1 MRRSFVAIALLGI
14 LASLPVVAGIIQS
27 TAGGGHVASVEPAAP
42 GENTAPVWTGVVT
55 ESINQSESSACAFSL
70 ATIVTDAEMDSL
82 TFTNPGGGLPA
93 GCSLSTPN
101 LAGTPTTPGTY
112 NFTLGVNDGETA
124 EIVDGAVTSLAFQ
137 TWEISPAQI
146 GRVTFTATITPVALG
161 LNLVCGFTDYDTPTA
176 YGNIRT
182 PIRLYTANQVQAY
195 NGSYTAE
202 NDVEYT
208 TDPLTLVW
216 TLDLQGQSWDATAG
230 GIVIADDYAFRTANP
245 EHIDRFVCV
254 DAAPGTVGSSID
266 AVQIV
271 QPVLYDME
279 VVVVATG
286 DTDEPAQ
293 PDPPTVSLE
302 THLSVTLTMPTSAA
316 LDHNHYILER
326 ADDCIGASF
335 VEIDASAD
343 EPTHVASGLTSSS
356 DYGFRI
362 IDVDHSNNEST
373 PSTCVLG
380 ATIATPPNEWPK
392 LTWDDVGHTGSLTTY
407 TGPNPVVIDG
417 TTIEDAF
424 FNTAL
429 NVHADNV
436 TIRNSHFKSC
446 TTARL
451 IDFDAFEFDHTN
463 LLVEDSTFEGSTSAQ
478 LITGGGTIVRRSRFR
493 DALQDNVKLNGKNDA
508 DDPVIFE
515 GNYFEGLGQSGTDW
529 HADGFQISK
538 SSSELVTIRGNTFNT
553 PALPYLD
560 VVPGGCNEARGG
572 TTTKMGRTLFW
583 TDDAPAATSVQQGL
597 VEYNYIEGSQYMI
610 RNDGLV
616 PGNQLIFRYNTVGRE
631 FHNAAWYGGMINYGN
646 VWETSG
652 VVSSPN
658 ILSGSFWYGP
668 WVAGEELPDQ
678 DTAP

>member
-1 MRRSFVAIALLGI
+1 LKKFILPLLAVPALLAGGA
-14 LASLPVVAGIIQS
+14 LAQIVVLA
-27 TAGGGHVASVEPAAP
+27 AGGGHVSPVEPVTP
-42 GENTAPVWTGVVT
+42 GENTAPVWTGLVT
-55 ESINQSESSACAFSL
+55 TPINQSESSACAL
-70 ATIVTDAEMDSL
+70 NLTTITDDAEMDSL
-82 TFTNPGGGLPA
+82 TFTNPGGGLPT

-101 LAGTPTTPGTY
+101 LAGTPSVAGTY
-112 NFTLGVNDGETA
+112 NFTLGVNDSEIA

-176 YGNIRT
+176 YGNIRA

-195 NGSYTAE
+195 DGGGYDAVNA
-202 NDVEYT
+202 VEYT

-216 TLDLQGQSWDATAG
+216 TLDLQGQSWDATADG
-230 GIVIADDYAFRTANP
+230 TTIATDYGFRTANP

-266 AVQIV
+266 AVQVV

-279 VVVVATG
+279 VVVVASG
-286 DTDEPAQ
+286 DATPPAQ
-293 PDPPTVSLE
+293 PAAPTVSLE

-343 EPTHVASGLTSSS
+343 EPDHVASGLTSSS

-392 LTWDDVGHTGSLTTY
+392 LTWATTGHTGSLTTY
-407 TGPNPVVIDG
+407 SGPNPIVIDG
-417 TTIEDAF
+417 TTIEDAY
-424 FNTAL
+424 FNTEL
-429 NVHADNV
+429 NVQADNV
-436 TIRNSHFKSC
+436 TIRNSHFQSC
-446 TTARL
+446 STARL
-451 IDFDAFEFDHTN
+451 IDFDAFEFDHGG
-463 LLVEDSTFEGSTSAQ
+463 LLIEDSTFEGSTSAQ
-478 LITGGGTIVRRSRFR
+478 IITGGGTTVRGSRFR
-493 DALQDNVKLNGKNDA
+493 DALQDNIKVNGTNNA
-508 DDPVIFE
+508 DTPVTFE
-515 GNYFEGLGQSGTDW
+515 GNYFEGLGQGGTEW
-529 HADGFQISK
+529 HADGFQINKGSAA
-538 SSSELVTIRGNTFNT
+538 LVTIRGNTFNT
-553 PALPYLD
+553 PALPYLP
-560 VVPGGCNEARGG
+560 VVPGGCHAADGATEL
-572 TTTKMGRTLFW
+572 KMGRTIFW
-583 TDDAPAATSVQQGL
+583 ADDQAAVPEQRGL
-597 VEYNYIEGSQYMI
+597 VEYNYIEGSQYGI

-616 PGNQLIFRYNTVGRE
+616 PGAQLIIRYNTFGRE
-631 FHNAAWYGGMINYGN
+631 IHNAPWYGGMTNYGN

-668 WVAGEELPDQ
+668 WVAGEEMPDQ